1 MKRNLL
7 YLFLIFIASRCA
19 QITPLTGGKKDS
31 TAPKV
36 VLASPPN
43 ASLNFKGNQ
52 IKILFDEYINLRDI
66 TNQLIITPQTR
77 ELPDVQAAGKTLKIT
92 FSESLM
98 PNTTYKLSFGNAIV
112 DLHEGNVFSNFEY
125 VFSTGNVIDSLELK
139 GTVVSAVNKKPLN
152 NVLVGLYSENSLDS
166 AVFKEK
172 PLYIARTNDGGS
184 FQFSYLP
191 NNKFKLIAIDDVNKN
206 LLYDGSDEQIAFNP
220 DLIKVSDSTQCELL
234 LFKETPKKQF
244 VKKTISNEYGKTLV
258 IYNKPC
264 NDLTTITWN
273 NNHGTYYV
281 NDLQDSLT
289 IYYENIYD
297 TLRAI
302 VHRNSRNDSL
312 TIKIPSRLEVE
323 KLKKNKRLSYIV
335 STNLSTIFP
344 YYETPSL
351 QLNIPFSSIELV
363 KNKINLYK
371 LKDSIKTKQNFEIE
385 ENPNQINS
393 FLIKTKLESETF
405 YQFSINKAAFTDS
418 IGRTNDSL
426 NIKFKT
432 TSPDDYA
439 QLKLKLFFPKKEN
452 YIVLLLNDKE
462 QIVKKENISFS
473 LASTS
478 EKNITFDNLLPG
490 NYFIKIVED
499 ANKNNAFDTGDFIS
513 RLIPETIFINLL
525 PIKLLAGWE
534 IENEWKVK

>member
-1 MKRNLL
+1 MKKNLL

-66 TNQLIITPQTR
+66 TSQLIITPQTR
-77 ELPDVQAAGKTLKIT
+77 ELPDVQANGKTLRIT

-139 GTVVSAVNKKPLN
+139 GAVISAVNKKPLN
-152 NVLVGLYSENSLDS
+152 NVLVGLYAENSLDS

-172 PLYIARTNDGGS
+172 PLYIARTNDGGN

-191 NNKFKLIAIDDVNKN
+191 NSNFKLIAIDDVNKN
-206 LLYDGSDEQIAFNP
+206 LLYDGSDEQIAFNTE
-220 DLIKVSDSTQCELL
+220 LIKVSDSAQYELL
-234 LFKETPKKQF
+234 LFKETPKKQY

-258 IYNKPC
+258 VYNKPC

-273 NNHGTYYV
+273 NNQGTYYV

-289 IYYENIYD
+289 VYYENIYD
-297 TLRAI
+297 TLKAI
-302 VHRNSRNDSL
+302 IHRGIRNDSL
-312 TIKIPSRLEVE
+312 TIKIPSRLAVE
-323 KLKKNKRLSYIV
+323 KLKSNKRLAYSV
-335 STNLSTIFP
+335 TTNLNAAFP
-344 YYETPSL
+344 YYELPTI
-351 QLNIPFSSIELV
+351 QLNLPFNVENVV
-363 KNKINLYK
+363 KSKINVYK
-371 LKDSIKTKQNFEIE
+371 LKDSLKTKLNFEIE
-385 ENPNQINS
+385 ENSNQINS
-393 FLIKTKLESETF
+393 FLIKTKLEPESSYE
-405 YQFSINKAAFTDS
+405 FSIDKATFTDS

-462 QIVKKENISFS
+462 QVVKKERISFS

-490 NYFIKIVED
+490 NYFIKVVED

-513 RLIPETIFINLL
+513 RLVPETIFINSL

-534 IENEWKVK
+534 IENEWNVK